1 MNKVLQISGAIPE
14 LGYANIPREIIPFLA
29 SYNLIPQLL
38 SQRIIESAISTASYA
53 NASITCTQ
61 TETTQA
67 LEQFYQHWDL
77 NSEEK
82 IQSWC
87 LRYGLTQE
95 QLELFATRKLRVEK
109 FKQITWGHQLES
121 YFLKYKRNFDKVIY
135 SLIRTN
141 NRGTANELFF
151 RITEG
156 EQPFSELAR
165 EYSQGPEADT
175 SGIIGPVELG
185 TITPNFAQLLCTSQV
200 DIVQPPMPFGGSWI
214 IVRVEKF
221 ITAQL
226 DDFMRQR
233 LLQENFETWF
243 QQQLNQLSLEEKT
256 WMGINTKPA
265 QVQQANAA

>member
-1 MNKVLQISGAIPE
+1 MNKTLQ
-14 LGYANIPREIIPFLA
+14 LGDRDLLPPEIIPFLA
-29 SYNLIPQLL
+29 SYNLIGQLL
-38 SQRIIESAISTASYA
+38 SQSIIESAI
-53 NASITCTQ
+53 ASITCTIE
-61 TETTQA
+61 ETSHA
-67 LEQFYQHWDL
+67 LEQFCQYWDL

-82 IQSWC
+82 IQSWR

-109 FKQITWGHQLES
+109 FKQLTWGHQLES
-121 YFLKYKRNFDKVIY
+121 YFLKYKRRFDKVIY
-135 SLIRTN
+135 SLIRIE
-141 NRGTANELFF
+141 NREIANEIFF

-156 EQPFSELAR
+156 EQSFSELAR
-165 EYSQGPEADT
+165 EYSQGPEAQT

-185 TITPNFAQLLCTSQV
+185 SMTPNFAQLLCTSQV
-200 DIVQPPMPFGGSWI
+200 GVVQAPMPFGESWV

-221 ITAQL
+221 LTAQL

-243 QQQLNQLSLEEKT
+243 QQQLNQLSPEEKT

-265 QVQQANAA
+265 QVQEVNAA